1 MPPHPARR
9 RGLLHGVT
17 SLDELSTDP
26 HSVWERL
33 RQDGPIAWVES
44 LGGWVTLT
52 RSLAVDVM
60 RDADTFTVDDPRFTT
75 GLVVG
80 PSMLSLDGA
89 EHARHRAGFVDGMR
103 PVQIESDHG
112 EWMDTA
118 AASLVERLLPGGR
131 AELRT
136 ELAGPWSVL
145 VMARVLGLSLDEA
158 AIAQML
164 DWYRAIVGGVEAASA
179 GQPLP
184 TEALAAARELG
195 EAVGIAPFVRADGLT
210 DAEIG
215 SNTAVFLFG
224 GIETTE
230 ATIANALFHL
240 LSDVALVDAVRADP
254 SLLAAAVDESQRLE
268 PAATRVDRYATRDI
282 EISGAK
288 VRKGDLVIVSLAAA
302 NRDPAG
308 FPDPHRFDL
317 HRSNARSHVTFA
329 TGPHACIAMYLA
341 RRETITPLRV
351 LFDRMPNLRLDSTHT
366 DPPTGLIFRKPARV
380 SVTW

>member
-1 MPPHPARR
+1 
-9 RGLLHGVT
+9 VT
-17 SLDELSTDP
+17 SLAELSTNP
-26 HSVWERL
+26 HAVWERL
-33 RQDGPIAWVES
+33 RRDGPIAWVES
-44 LGGWVTLT
+44 LDGWVTLT

-60 RDADTFTVDDPRFTT
+60 RDAETFTVDDPRFTT

-80 PSMLSLDGA
+80 PSMLSLDSA

-103 PVQIESDHG
+103 PGQIESDHG
-112 EWMDTA
+112 SWLDTA
-118 AASLVERLLPGGR
+118 AAALVERFLPAGR

-145 VMARVLGLSLDEA
+145 VMARVLGLSLDDA

-164 DWYRAIVGGVEAASA
+164 GWYREIVGGVEAMSA

-184 TEALAAARELG
+184 PSAVAAARELG
-195 EAVGIAPFVRADGLT
+195 DAVGIAPFVKADRLT
-210 DAEIG
+210 DEEIA

-224 GIETTE
+224 GIETVE

-240 LSDVALVDAVRADP
+240 LRDPAAFGSDL
-254 SLLAAAVDESQRLE
+254 SLLPAAVDESQRLE

-282 EISGAK
+282 DVAGVR

-302 NRDPAG
+302 NRDPSV
-308 FPDPHRFDL
+308 FPDPNRFDM
-317 HRSNARSHVTFA
+317 HRPNARSHVTFA

-341 RRETITPLRV
+341 RRETITILRA
-351 LFDRMPNLRLDSTHT
+351 LFEQAPHLRLDPAQS
-366 DPPTGLIFRKPARV
+366 DPPTGLVFRKPTRV
-380 SVTW
+380 SVSW

>member
-1 MPPHPARR
+1 M
-9 RGLLHGVT
+9 T
-17 SLDELSTDP
+17 SLDELAADP

-33 RQDGPIAWVES
+33 RLHGPIAWVES
-44 LGGWVTLT
+44 LGGWVTVT
-52 RSLAVDVM
+52 RSLAVEVM

-80 PSMLSLDGA
+80 SSMLSLDGA
-89 EHARHRAGFVDGMR
+89 EHARHRAGFADGMR
-103 PVQIESDHG
+103 PGQIESEHG

-118 AASLVERLLPGGR
+118 ASALVDRLVPFRR

-164 DWYRAIVGGVEAASA
+164 HWYRAIVGGVEAVSA

-184 TEALAAARELG
+184 SEALAAARELG
-195 EAVGIAPFVRADGLT
+195 EAVGIAPLVQADGLT
-210 DAEIG
+210 DAEIA

-240 LSDVALVDAVRADP
+240 LSDVALLDAVRADP
-254 SLLAAAVDESQRLE
+254 LLLATAVDESQRLE
-268 PAATRVDRYATRDI
+268 PAATRVDRYATRDV
-282 EISGAK
+282 EIAGAK
-288 VRKGDLVIVSLAAA
+288 IRKGDLVIVSLAAA
-302 NRDPAG
+302 NRDPAV
-308 FPDPHRFDL
+308 FPGPHRFDL
-317 HRSNARSHVTFA
+317 QRTNARSHVTYA
-329 TGPHACIAMYLA
+329 TGPHACIAVYLA
-341 RRETITPLRV
+341 RRETITLLRV
-351 LFDRMPNLRLDSTHT
+351 LFDRTPNLRLDCTHT
-366 DPPTGLIFRKPARV
+366 DLPAGLVFRKPSRITATWSGLVV
-380 SVTW
+380 SR

>member
-1 MPPHPARR
+1 M
-9 RGLLHGVT
+9 T
-17 SLDELSTDP
+17 SLDELSADP

-33 RQDGPIAWVES
+33 RLDGPIAWVKS

-60 RDADTFTVDDPRFTT
+60 RDAYTFTVDDPRFTT

-80 PSMLSLDGA
+80 SSMLSLDGA

-103 PVQIESDHG
+103 PGQIESEHG
-112 EWMDTA
+112 EWMDTS
-118 AASLVERLLPGGR
+118 ASALVDHLVPRGR

-164 DWYRAIVGGVEAASA
+164 DWYRAIVGGVEAVSA

-184 TEALAAARELG
+184 SEALAAGFELG
-195 EAVGIAPFVRADGLT
+195 EAVGIAPFVQADGLT
-210 DAEIG
+210 DAEIA

-230 ATIANALFHL
+230 ATIANAFFHL
-240 LSDVALVDAVRADP
+240 LSDVALLEAVRADP
-254 SLLAAAVDESQRLE
+254 LLLATVVDESQRLE
-268 PAATRVDRYATRDI
+268 PAATRVDRYATRDV
-282 EISGAK
+282 EVAGVM

-302 NRDPAG
+302 NRDPAV

-317 HRSNARSHVTFA
+317 HRTNARSHVTFA

-341 RRETITPLRV
+341 RRETITLLRV
-351 LFDRMPNLRLDSTHT
+351 LFDRIPSLRLDSTHT
-366 DPPTGLIFRKPARV
+366 EPPTGLVFRKPSRITA
-380 SVTW
+380 TW

>member
-1 MPPHPARR
+1 
-9 RGLLHGVT
+9 VT
-17 SLDELSTDP
+17 SLHELAADP
-26 HSVWERL
+26 HPVWERL
-33 RQDGPIAWVES
+33 RLDGPIAWVEP

-75 GLVVG
+75 GQVVG

-103 PVQIESDHG
+103 PGQIESDHG
-112 EWMDTA
+112 EWLHTA
-118 AASLVERLLPGGR
+118 ASAFVDRLAPLGR

-145 VMARVLGLSLDEA
+145 VMARVLGLSLDDDA
-158 AIAQML
+158 VAQML
-164 DWYRAIVGGVEAASA
+164 NWYRAIVGGVEALSA
-179 GQPLP
+179 GHSLRF
-184 TEALAAARELG
+184 ESVEAARMLG
-195 EAVGIAPFVRADGLT
+195 RAVGNAPFVRADDLT
-210 DAEIG
+210 DAEVA

-224 GIETTE
+224 GIETVE

-240 LSDVALVDAVRADP
+240 LSDAALLGAVRPDP
-254 SLLAAAVDESQRLE
+254 SLVAAAVDESQRLE
-268 PAATRVDRYATRDI
+268 PAATRVDRYATRDV
-282 EISGAK
+282 EVGGAT

-302 NRDPAG
+302 NRDPAV

-317 HRSNARSHVTFA
+317 HRANARSHITFA

-341 RRETITPLRV
+341 RRETIAIFQA
-351 LFDRMPNLRLDSTHT
+351 LFDRMPRLHLDPAQP
-366 DPPTGLIFRKPARV
+366 DPPSGLVFRKPSRITA
-380 SVTW
+380 TW